1 MAEQPPV
8 SAESPFTGRSFDR
21 IAAGYDR
28 ANAAMTFG
36 RNSAWLRNAARVAL
50 EGCPS
55 PACGLDVATGTGAFA
70 IELARLAPDAVIC
83 GLDISRPM
91 VDVASARVERHG
103 PGGTIQLL
111 LGEALKLPFP
121 DGTFDFAVSAYLL
134 RNVGDLP
141 AAFAEMARVTRPG
154 GRVVAMDITPAHGP
168 GPLERIAR
176 WYLRTV
182 APLMGGLLTGD
193 SDAYRYLPAS
203 VSAFVPAEEVAGVM
217 DNCGL
222 VDVGFRRFALGT
234 MALHWGRVPAPAG
247 RGSEEA
253 PSRRRCASGRRQT
266 K

>member
-1 MAEQPPV
+1 MAEQEPMPR
-8 SAESPFTGRSFDR
+8 ESPFSGRSFDR

-36 RNSAWLRNAARVAL
+36 RSSDWVRNAARVAL

-55 PACGLDVATGTGAFA
+55 PACGLDVATGTGGLA

-83 GLDISRPM
+83 GLDISRGM

-103 PGGTIQLL
+103 PGGTVRLL

-154 GRVVAMDITPAHGP
+154 GRVVAMDITPARGR
-168 GPLERIAR
+168 GPLELVFQEAVGDRSAALQLEHR
-176 WYLRTV
+176 VKRLAKLDKEALVRE
-182 APLMGGLLTGD
+182 PSGLSQLL
-193 SDAYRYLPAS
+193 SS
-203 VSAFVPAEEVAGVM
+203 AEEA
-217 DNCGL
+217 
-222 VDVGFRRFALGT
+222 VG
-234 MALHWGRVPAPAG
+234 
-247 RGSEEA
+247 
-253 PSRRRCASGRRQT
+253 
-266 K
+266 